1 VNLGVLVQRICAL
14 GYEEVSVA
22 EAGYKVFL
30 RKEPFL
36 RKVLVV
42 NDNSDSFPQWKEFL
56 KRSVLPLQGEDSAFT
71 VALLLPSGEKVSSFL
86 AEFNWIETI
95 WSISGYGVK
104 TIKKAS
110 GAEQHWMIE
119 ERLIASTQYPVPE
132 QKEEVMIYRGSFLPY
147 LLLAVNL
154 LLFILTIMSGDSQ
167 DVETLIRMG
176 AKYNPLIWL
185 GEWWRLLT
193 SLFLHAGFLHFFM
206 NSYALYQ
213 LGVVVERL
221 FGQARFF
228 FIYFFSGISGSA
240 ASTLFRPE
248 AISVGASGAI
258 FGLFG
263 ALVYFGIRKPVVSR
277 RFFGRSLWMTIGINL
292 LLGFTIP
299 GIDYVAHLGG
309 LFGGLLCAAAVGLG
323 QKDYLQRR
331 WFWRGACLL
340 SLLVLVWLALTP
352 PAVNWYQPLEAGRI
366 ALQQGDIGQAL
377 SSLEKSYRLNP
388 EGSLTKNYL
397 LEAYIYRLER
407 LYEENDLAE
416 IIKTYQRMI
425 QIEDYWV
432 YHFNLGRAYLNQ
444 QKYANAKREFTEVLR
459 LKPGNKEARRIL
471 EVLEEYGY

>member
-1 VNLGVLVQRICAL
+1 MNLVVLMERICAL

-36 RKVLVV
+36 RKVLVLS
-42 NDNSDSFPQWKEFL
+42 DNSDSFLQWKEFL

-71 VALLLPSGEKVSSFL
+71 VALLLPSGEKVSPFL

-104 TIKKAS
+104 TIKKVS
-110 GAEQHWMIE
+110 GVEQHWMIE
-119 ERLIASTQYPVPE
+119 ERLIASTLYPEPE
-132 QKEEVMIYRGSFLPY
+132 QKEEVVIYRGSFLPY

-167 DVETLIRMG
+167 DVETLIKMG

-193 SLFLHAGFLHFFM
+193 PLFLHAGFLHFFM

-213 LGVVVERL
+213 LGTVVERL
-221 FGQARFF
+221 FGKERFF
-228 FIYFFSGISGSA
+228 FIYFFSGIFGSA

-248 AISVGASGAI
+248 EISVGASGAI

-263 ALVYFGIRKPVVSR
+263 GLVYFGIRKPAVSR

-331 WFWRGACLL
+331 WFWRGTCLL
-340 SLLVLVWLALTP
+340 SLFVLVWLALTP
-352 PAVNWYQPLEAGRI
+352 PTVNWYQPLEAGRV
-366 ALQQGDIGQAL
+366 ALQSGDTDKAISCL
-377 SSLEKSYRLNP
+377 ERSYHLNPNSSLA
-388 EGSLTKNYL
+388 KNYL
-397 LEAYIYRLER
+397 LQAYISRLPQ
-407 LYEENDLAE
+407 LYEDRDLVELAK
-416 IIKTYQRMI
+416 IYKRMI
-425 QIEDYWV
+425 QIEDDWRFHFDLGQV
-432 YHFNLGRAYLNQ
+432 YFEQR
-444 QKYANAKREFTEVLR
+444 KYAKAKREFAEVLR
-459 LKPGNKEARRIL
+459 LNPGNKEARNIL
-471 EVLEEYGY
+471 EILKEHGY